1 MPNIDNIKK
10 YKNIHMIGIG
20 GVSMSGIAAILK
32 NFGFHVTGSDWVE
45 SETTNK
51 LNNLG
56 IHVTIG
62 HSLDDV
68 AKSDAVVYSAAIKQD
83 DPEMLEAKRLHIPT
97 IERADFLGELT
108 RCYQDTICISGTH
121 GKTTTTSMISLCFL
135 EGLQDPSIQ
144 VGAFLKQINGN
155 YKVGSSEHFIIEA
168 CEYVE
173 SFLKFSPKAEIIL
186 NIDNDHLDY
195 FKTFDNIK
203 NAFIKYTKLLPDNGL
218 LIINGDDSN
227 CLELPNYTKAKAITY
242 GIKNENVNFSA
253 KNISFNEDG
262 FAKFD
267 LYHNNNFLDTIE
279 LSVPGTHNVL
289 NALACIS
296 LSIEY
301 GISISD
307 IKVALSKFTGAHRR
321 FEYKGKIDKKA
332 SVYDDYGH
340 HPTEIKATGA
350 GFPGMPMG
358 ILEPTAQLT
367 LLDSLG
373 KRIDFLQETA
383 QALHL
388 QNIPCVHARAEE
400 FAGQHR
406 EGFDL
411 AVSRAV
417 AALPMLCELAMP
429 LVKTE
434 GLFLAMKSVES
445 DGEIESARGA
455 IGQLGGKIEKIL
467 DYTVPCTEVR
477 HRVVVIRKVRPTPSQ
492 FPRPFAKIKKSPLK

>member
-45 SETTNK
+45 SETANK

-121 GKTTTTSMISLCFL
+121 GKTTTTSMISRCFL

-203 NAFIKYTKLLPDNGL
+203 YAFIKYTKLLPDNGL

-267 LYHNNNFLDTIE
+267 LYHNNKFLDTIE

-340 HPTEIKATGA
+340 HPTEIKATA
-350 GFPGMPMG
+350 NSLKNKKYHESWVIFQPH
-358 ILEPTAQLT
+358 TYSRT
-367 LLDSLG
+367 KNLLDDFANALISFDHIIVLDIYAAREKNIYGISSKDLVNKINSLG
-373 KRIDFLQETA
+373 KEAKYIPDFDECVSYIKNNIE
-383 QALHL
+383 
-388 QNIPCVHARAEE
+388 QNDIVMTLG
-400 FAGQHR
+400 AGTVTKI
-406 EGFDL
+406 G
-411 AVSRAV
+411 
-417 AALPMLCELAMP
+417 PMLI
-429 LVKTE
+429 
-434 GLFLAMKSVES
+434 S
-445 DGEIESARGA
+445 
-455 IGQLGGKIEKIL
+455 
-467 DYTVPCTEVR
+467 
-477 HRVVVIRKVRPTPSQ
+477 
-492 FPRPFAKIKKSPLK
+492 